1 MKMRLLVDRIQKMK
15 PLLSPDTDGDGILD
29 CFDLDN
35 DNDGIEDFI
44 DPNPRS
50 FDKILINQFISDNG
64 DGINDTWKL
73 IKIEDY
79 PYSEVNIYT
88 RSGILIYNKRNYLNT
103 WPRDSNSDVIPA
115 GSYYYRIDLD
125 GNSSIDFEGW
135 LYLTR

>member
-1 MKMRLLVDRIQKMK
+1 MKKAIIFSFFSFLFTFSSFGQ
-15 PLLSPDTDGDGILD
+15 D
-29 CFDLDN
+29 CESIIKICQSYLN
-35 DNDGIEDFI
+35 DQNG
-44 DPNPRS
+44 
-50 FDKILINQFISDNG
+50 KLKFISDNG